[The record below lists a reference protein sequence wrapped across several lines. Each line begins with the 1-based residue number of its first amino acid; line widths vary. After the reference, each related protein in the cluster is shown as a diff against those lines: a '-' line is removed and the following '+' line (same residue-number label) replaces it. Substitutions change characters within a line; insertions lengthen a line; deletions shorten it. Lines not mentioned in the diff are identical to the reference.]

1 MAAALPRHNLQP
13 MKHRLFLLAIAVSS
27 LAGPAAAA
35 APDTAGD
42 RCESAV
48 ADTVRRMRGA
58 RAQEVQ
64 FIGVK
69 RAVSPTGEDEIGV
82 KGEGRYSSH
91 RSGTMSFAYSCAFNP
106 KTGGTSGV
114 VFRDTG
120 TPPSAEAGWQPD
132 LTHLSPDECESAA
145 AAALK
150 DKYPRVGRIAFDP
163 ATRQLRPAAN
173 DHTSLE
179 GGGAL
184 VRAPGMSAVPFS
196 YRCEVET
203 RSGKVLAIQTN

>member
-1 MAAALPRHNLQP
+1 
-13 MKHRLFLLAIAVSS
+13 MKTRLSLLAIALSS
-27 LAGPAAAA
+27 LAGPVAAAT
-35 APDTAGD
+35 PDPAGE

-82 KGEGRYSSH
+82 KGEGRYSAQG
-91 RSGTMSFAYSCAFNP
+91 SGTMSFAYSCAFNP

-120 TPPSAEAGWQPD
+120 TSPRADASWQPD
-132 LTHLSPDECESAA
+132 LTNLSPDECESAA

-163 ATRQLRPAAN
+163 ATRQLRPAPN

-184 VRAPGMSAVPFS
+184 VRAPGMNAVPFS

-203 RSGKVLAIQTN
+203 RSGRVLGVQTTERGAP

>member
-1 MAAALPRHNLQP
+1 MNTLLSVLASAAAL
-13 MKHRLFLLAIAVSS
+13 AVLSMVT
-27 LAGPAAAA
+27 PVAAA
-35 APDTAGD
+35 APDPAGE

-64 FIGVK
+64 FIGAK
-69 RAVSPTGEDEIGV
+69 RAVSPTGEEEIGV
-82 KGEGRYSSH
+82 KGEGRYSGPGGS
-91 RSGTMSFAYSCAFNP
+91 TMSFAYSCAFNP

-114 VFRDTG
+114 LFRDTG
-120 TPPSAEAGWQPD
+120 TAQVADAAWQPD
-132 LTHLSPDECESAA
+132 LSNLSPNECESAA

-163 ATRQLRPAAN
+163 ATRQLRPAPN

-179 GGGAL
+179 GGGAV
-184 VRAPGMSAVPFS
+184 VRAPGMNAVPFS

-203 RSGKVLAIQTN
+203 RSGRVMGVQTSDRGTR